1 MSTDTPTRPTKTGT
15 ETAPMLT
22 RTWPADLASTVAR
35 LIAADARLAQRLA
48 LAPSRVVHGIAI
60 WLRSD
65 AARDLDVLTMAERVR
80 TTDFRDLVREAMPD
94 LAAGFI
100 AALGRLDRIVGPT
113 SFYGRLNAVLLSPAA
128 AALPR
133 EGVITPAHLR
143 TAEKI
148 VSFGPPL
155 TAMSKALAGSDS
167 GVDAAA
173 GVVRLLRELRL
184 AKAVE
189 ATPVGSGWSA
199 FLARVLSDLDAAR
212 TPHMDFP
219 APPGWSLMETVGDL
233 ERAGRD
239 LRLCVAGYSYGAIH
253 YLRAHMT
260 GQAVLLRSDDPPA
273 LVMLNQMFG
282 QWWISEINLRGNGRP
297 PTALRASLEE
307 GLRAAGVRLADLD
320 PMSGIEIVVH
330 RGRRSEMRLDE
341 AEDGQQDDAA

>member
-1 MSTDTPTRPTKTGT
+1 MSTDAPTRPIEKGT
-15 ETAPMLT
+15 ETAPMLASA
-22 RTWPADLASTVAR
+22 WPPDLASTVAC

-48 LAPSRVVHGIAI
+48 LAPSRALHGIAI

-80 TTDFRDLVREAMPD
+80 TTDFRDLVREAMPN
-94 LAAGFI
+94 AADGFI

-113 SFYGRLNAVLLSPAA
+113 SLYTRLNAVLLSPAA

-133 EGVITPAHLR
+133 DGVITPAHLR
-143 TAEKI
+143 TAEKV
-148 VSFGPPL
+148 VSFGHPL

-173 GVVRLLRELRL
+173 GVVRLLRTLRL

-199 FLARVLSDLDAAR
+199 FLARVLRDLDAAQ
-212 TPHMDFP
+212 TPHPDFP
-219 APPGWSLMETVGDL
+219 VPPGWSLLKTIGDL
-233 ERAGRD
+233 DRAGRD
-239 LRLCVAGYSYGAIH
+239 LRLCVAGYSYGAVRYI
-253 YLRAHMT
+253 RAHLT
-260 GQAVLLRSDDPPA
+260 GEAVLLRSDDPPA
-273 LVMLNQMFG
+273 LAMLNHMLG
-282 QWWISEINLRGNGRP
+282 EWWISEINLRGNGRP